1 MCYPTVAD
9 GVAATAAYLNSGSYP
24 QLLRDLKQGAGLS
37 DPSLAA
43 ELQLYS
49 GSGYSTIPD
58 SWGSSQGTPES

>member
-1 MCYPTVAD
+1 
-9 GVAATAAYLNSGSYP
+9 VAATAAYLNSGSYP
-24 QLLRDLKQGAGLS
+24 QLLSDLKQGAGLS
-37 DPSLAA
+37 DPSLAS